1 MIRYVFQCVA
11 RGHIPSYLA
20 LMSSGAY
27 IHGFNRMVVNK
38 RLVLNGLSSQGS
50 AQRKQTETPISLS
63 SPERDIFAYFKS
75 CNLRFRLPISLKPLV
90 DWDSPNQGTDRSWS
104 TLNYWELLKVK
115 EPAWRS
121 QRFEREPRAQTGL
134 NSKIHFLHNTT
145 TSKLGEVV
153 VLPNARNQH
162 RESRKMKKQ
171 RNIFQMRE

>member
-1 MIRYVFQCVA
+1 MGSQRTYPF
-11 RGHIPSYLA
+11 IPGSDVQWGLHSWVQQDGSEQKT
-20 LMSSGAY
+20 SSEW
-27 IHGFNRMVVNK
+27 V
-38 RLVLNGLSSQGS
+38 SSQGS

-75 CNLRFRLPISLKPLV
+75 CNLRFHLPISLKPRV

-115 EPAWRS
+115 EPAWQS
-121 QRFEREPRAQTGL
+121 QRSEREPRAQTGL